1 MGAKLYFIIDI
12 RDIAPWIPANT
23 TKKVEMIFGETSTTT
38 TAYAAEH
45 LPYGKIVVI
54 KRSGQDSASFELV
67 DISYLFGRSE
77 SCDIRIQIPTVSE
90 EHCRIHWDSALG
102 VALVQCLSAAGVLV
116 KRGGIDSRVA
126 VGEDKSL
133 LHGDIIT
140 IVERSFRYETV
151 PNMRQRVTT
160 APESRAYTG
169 TPVKFQV
176 QEIRPDVK
184 SPQSSKTTI
193 SLGDLKSFAAVP
205 NASNSP
211 LKQAAVRTPLKP
223 APAVSAFV
231 TSPLAMPAE
240 RQPLPVSPLQKPPGR
255 GTPTKSSHPQTP
267 TKQLEKIP
275 STPNNRQNVFVE
287 TVIEDANQQVIV
299 KTPQKIANEFTL
311 IEIVAKQQDHEVSS
325 PRRLQIAASSPYK
338 TTGKTPVKTPIKS
351 PYGKTPTKVGTSPSV
366 NAYRATP
373 EHLNQQTST
382 PLAQIHS
389 LDRITPGKFTPRPLD
404 LDAIINTAAL
414 QVDAEI
420 AASPKLS
427 PRVSL
432 IDGVNGVHY
441 SPLSPASVLTP
452 EQREA
457 ITRELA
463 NSAIDKVI
471 GASRPLGILSPGT
484 ILVEEKDLVDVESPT
499 KSRNFRAQELSLFAN
514 GNEIED
520 DEEATCLEEQE
531 DFSAPLSRV
540 AMFSDSADIV
550 MEDAPALLE
559 EHHQLDPKLASFGEA
574 DFHQLLEEECPITEE
589 TSIFNNNQEQIPN
602 EIPLVD
608 EQFSEAG
615 EIIADSGL
623 EGSEAVTHQINVG
636 SISNNEEFDRRC
648 NFQENDNSA
657 ITTETV
663 GDLEDDGACHE
674 SLIDN
679 IRDGNSTIDQ
689 VTEDTGRIDIIY
701 AEEHPSFKSDQ
712 ITAGNEDVNME
723 NDDDGHFTPRR
734 SSRIR
739 KSTVPLSSSKLLTP
753 NSVKRPRLQT
763 STSLLSEDNGITNND
778 VEETTDGGE
787 IKDSVKVEENN
798 DHAASGTEADL
809 TGTVDATT
817 TLRRS
822 TRVRTPKVAALGR
835 KVASTTSKKRKAPT
849 ESDGDDNSPLLRRN
863 KSSSNLG
870 SEDNSKVNN
879 PEATSE
885 EYKENKT
892 NRTNR
897 LSQVERKKVDE
908 EGGMNESNINAT
920 TPHQLRR
927 STRVYSAKK

>member
-1 MGAKLYFIIDI
+1 
-12 RDIAPWIPANT
+12 
-23 TKKVEMIFGETSTTT
+23 MIFGETSTTT

-151 PNMRQRVTT
+151 PNMRQRATT

-240 RQPLPVSPLQKPPGR
+240 RQPTPVSPLQKPPGR
-255 GTPTKSSHPQTP
+255 GTPTKSSQPQTP
-267 TKQLEKIP
+267 TKQLETIP

-287 TVIEDANQQVIV
+287 TVIEDANQPVIV

-338 TTGKTPVKTPIKS
+338 TTGRTPVKTPLKS
-351 PYGKTPTKVGTSPSV
+351 PYGKTPTKVGTPTSV
-366 NAYRATP
+366 NTYRATP

-499 KSRNFRAQELSLFAN
+499 KSKNFRAQELSLFAN
-514 GNEIED
+514 GNEIEG
-520 DEEATCLEEQE
+520 DEEATCLEEQN

-574 DFHQLLEEECPITEE
+574 NFHQRLEEECPITEE

-608 EQFSEAG
+608 EQISEAG
-615 EIIADSGL
+615 EITADSEL
-623 EGSEAVTHQINVG
+623 EGSEAVTNQINVG
-636 SISNNEEFDRRC
+636 NISNNEEFDRG

-657 ITTETV
+657 TTTEAIGGLT
-663 GDLEDDGACHE
+663 DDGACQE

-679 IRDGNSTIDQ
+679 FRDGNSTIDQ
-689 VTEDTGRIDIIY
+689 VTEDTGKIDIIY
-701 AEEHPSFKSDQ
+701 AEEHPPFNPDH
-712 ITAGNEDVNME
+712 IAAGNGDVNKE
-723 NDDDGHFTPRR
+723 NDGDDGHFTPRR

-739 KSTVPLSSSKLLTP
+739 KSVVPLSSSKLLTP

-763 STSLLSEDNGITNND
+763 STTLLTEDNGNTAND
-778 VEETTDGGE
+778 EETTDGGE

-809 TGTVDATT
+809 TGTTVDATT

-870 SEDNSKVNN
+870 SEDNSKINN

-897 LSQVERKKVDE
+897 LSHVERKKVDDE
-908 EGGMNESNINAT
+908 VEMNESNISTT
-920 TPHQLRR
+920 TPHQLRK